1 MGCEIEYVDPLD
13 PEPKSKERVTEVPG
27 TGNNTFAPPRRKV
40 SAPRIFPLK
49 DRASSA
55 CPSAQ
60 ECVGQRG
67 GSITGERGSAGI
79 LGNEGG
85 NLVGRSPLV
94 TLNRSWK
101 DVLTG
106 NNKPPGSFM
115 GTITPKGKQGVL
127 KGILKG

>member
-13 PEPKSKERVTEVPG
+13 PEPKCKEKVTGGPA
-27 TGNNTFAPPRRKV
+27 TCDNTLAPPRRKV
-40 SAPRIFPLK
+40 SAPCIFLLK
-49 DRASSA
+49 DEASPA

-67 GSITGERGSAGI
+67 GCITGEKGKAGI
-79 LGNEGG
+79 PGDDGG
-85 NLVGRSPLV
+85 NLGGRSPLG

-106 NNKPPGSFM
+106 NNKPPGSFN
-115 GTITPKGKQGVL
+115 GTIAPKGKRGVL
-127 KGILKG
+127 QGILKG